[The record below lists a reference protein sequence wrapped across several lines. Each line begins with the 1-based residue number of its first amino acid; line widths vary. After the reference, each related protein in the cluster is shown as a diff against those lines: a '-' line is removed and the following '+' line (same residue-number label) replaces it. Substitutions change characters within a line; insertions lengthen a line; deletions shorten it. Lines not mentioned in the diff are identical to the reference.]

1 MKLNIEFL
9 QTGGVP
15 LTNDLMAKIMEAI
28 KLYDALGSVAG
39 HMTILAGCDPVAGSA
54 NTVSPGVVAINDEVL
69 YFEGGEKT
77 PNVFVNEVEISK
89 TFQDQQNKVLIR
101 KRTVKFGNAAPPNQ
115 YTWADFVKLQ
125 TLKSIQESLDQKA
138 NQSQVDNHEIRLQRL
153 ELKTAPIENGKVVFL
168 FRKPASE
175 VPLGWKECTDFRKK
189 TIFGYDPTDPGAWSD
204 LTHTG
209 GSATITVKK
218 ENLPSVRIKIN
229 AIQPY
234 GPNMNLGGFDGGSN
248 QHNNKILESEPLGN
262 NEPIDITNPHRLV
275 NFIEPDF
282 Q

>member
-15 LTNDLMAKIMEAI
+15 LTNDLMANIMEAI
-28 KLYDALGSVAG
+28 KLYDVLGSVAG

-115 YTWADFVKLQ
+115 YAWADFVKLQ
-125 TLKSIQESLDQKA
+125 TLKGIQISLSEKA
-138 NQSQVDNHEIRLQRL
+138 DQSQVDDHETRLQRL

-175 VPLGWKECTDFRKK
+175 VPLGWKECTDFYKK
-189 TIFGYDPTDPGAWSD
+189 TIFGYDPTDPGSWSD

-234 GPNMNLGGFDGGSN
+234 GPNMNLGGFDGGNN

-275 NFIEPDF
+275 NFIEPNF